1 MKHVICKAGLTLK
14 DLCDKICMIQLTC
27 LCHFYF
33 KNVGNNKKKVHVY
46 IEFFLKRYQFDPM
59 KFN

>member
-1 MKHVICKAGLTLK
+1 MKHVVCKAGLTLK

-46 IEFFLKRYQFDPM
+46 IEFF
-59 KFN
+59 